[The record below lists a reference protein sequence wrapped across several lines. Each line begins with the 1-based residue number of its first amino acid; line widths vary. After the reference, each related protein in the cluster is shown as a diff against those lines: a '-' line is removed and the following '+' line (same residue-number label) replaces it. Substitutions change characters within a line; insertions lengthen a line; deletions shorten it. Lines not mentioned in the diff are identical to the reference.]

1 VRTNDSQSN
10 TPGLRLVGK
19 DERASALSDY
29 GPVRVGLTTSQVIN
43 REARLSELLRSWER
57 SLEILESRYSG
68 VLDTLEKDILVRVR
82 RIISS
87 LETDTTKGEDSKV

>member
-1 VRTNDSQSN
+1 MRTNDSQSN

-68 VLDTLEKDILVRVR
+68 VLDTLEKDILARVR

-87 LETDTTKGEDSKV
+87 LETDTTK

>member
-1 VRTNDSQSN
+1 MRTNDSQSN

-68 VLDTLEKDILVRVR
+68 VLDTLELDILVRVR

-87 LETDTTKGEDSKV
+87 LETDTTK

>member
-1 VRTNDSQSN
+1 MRTNDSQNN

-29 GPVRVGLTTSQVIN
+29 GPVRAGLTTSQVIN

-87 LETDTTKGEDSKV
+87 LETDTTK

>member
-1 VRTNDSQSN
+1 MRTNDSQSN

-29 GPVRVGLTTSQVIN
+29 GPVRAGLITSQVIN

-87 LETDTTKGEDSKV
+87 LETDTTK